1 LFPDFLELRHI
12 SHILFIIS
20 DSEFWV
26 KKAQSTLSEKLRRK
40 AIIGQAKNVI
50 MFLGDGFSIPTLA
63 AARAY
68 LGQSQGATG
77 EETVLSFEEFPNTGL
92 SKVRHSGAEHP
103 SYLTDLLRKFQF
115 TDYTEEKISNKI
127 ISFC

>member
-1 LFPDFLELRHI
+1 LARR
-12 SHILFIIS
+12 
-20 DSEFWV
+20 
-26 KKAQSTLSEKLRRK
+26 TLTGK
-40 AIIGQAKNVI
+40 AKNVI

-92 SKVRHSGAEHP
+92 SKVIDIESTSVR
-103 SYLTDLLRKFQF
+103 F
-115 TDYTEEKISNKI
+115 TL
-127 ISFC
+127 

>member
-1 LFPDFLELRHI
+1 
-12 SHILFIIS
+12 
-20 DSEFWV
+20 
-26 KKAQSTLSEKLRRK
+26 
-40 AIIGQAKNVI
+40 

-92 SKVRHSGAEHP
+92 SKVSDIK
-103 SYLTDLLRKFQF
+103 STTVSLMKLDNCTLDLLCISLFVWRERPRK
-115 TDYTEEKISNKI
+115 KRIA
-127 ISFC
+127 